1 VKLYLVDGPAR
12 PYRPLSWTRPLCELL
27 FGAETFRERIERLA
41 GRPVAGVFSHMR
53 FEATPFS
60 RLRGRPLRV
69 NPRDDPA
76 AGFVLLDST
85 YVPVSSADPAVADG
99 GPPARFWLDG
109 AIAGARLGGREAA
122 GTLEALLAR
131 EDWRAAARS
140 GEDLELPGFRPG
152 ALHRMVAGNAER
164 IAADLESGAAAPA
177 ANGDGAA
184 PRGPGSPPSITT
196 EGPAERLH
204 LSAAAELAGPV
215 HVDLR
220 EGPVRVDAGVRV
232 EPFSTLRGP
241 LVVRSGCA
249 VLGGDVGWGTTLGP
263 GCRVRGEVRNAV
275 VLGMSNKAHE
285 GFVGDSYLGEWVNLG
300 AGTTTSNLKNNY
312 GAVRLRIGD
321 DVVETGLI
329 KLGSLIGDHVKT
341 GIGTLLPTGC
351 WIGPGTNLY
360 GTRGPSPAY
369 LPAFS
374 WGAGT
379 RRETHRLEAFLESAR
394 VAMERRGVALDPD
407 EAGMLRAVF
416 RATESERIAT

>member
-1 VKLYLVDGPAR
+1 
-12 PYRPLSWTRPLCELL
+12 L
-27 FGAETFRERIERLA
+27 FGAETFRERIERLS

-60 RLRGRPLRV
+60 RLGGRVLRV
-69 NPRDDPA
+69 NPRDDA
-76 AGFVLLDST
+76 GGGFVLLDSS
-85 YVPVSSADPAVADG
+85 YVPASASDPALAES

-109 AIAGARLGGREAA
+109 AIAGARVAGREAA
-122 GTLEALLAR
+122 ETLEALLAR

-152 ALHRMVAGNAER
+152 ALHRIVAGNAEQ
-164 IAADLESGAAAPA
+164 IETDLESGAGRPA
-177 ANGDGAA
+177 GNGDGA
-184 PRGPGSPPSITT
+184 PRRGPASPPLLTC

-204 LSAAAELAGPV
+204 LSPAAELTGPV

-220 EGPVRVDAGVRV
+220 EGSVRLDAGVRV
-232 EPFSTLRGP
+232 EPFTTLRGP

-249 VLGGDVGWGTTLGP
+249 VLGSDVGWGTTLGP

-275 VLGMSNKAHE
+275 FLGMSNKAHE

-321 DVVETGLI
+321 EVVETGLL

-341 GIGTLLPTGC
+341 GIGTLFPTGA

-360 GTRGPSPAY
+360 GTRGTAPAF

-374 WGAGT
+374 WGAGS
-379 RRETHRLEAFLESAR
+379 RRETHRLDAFLESAR
-394 VAMERRGVALDPD
+394 LAMERRGVTLDAD